1 MTLNGGTVPWPLG
14 PTVAAPL
21 DTGNEDA
28 GPLMIRRSLVPI
40 ILAAAGLVF
49 FVSAAVGFAADD
61 PPKLKFK
68 AYAPAITRSV
78 DPTPTPVSPTPTA
91 TPEPD
96 HGPIISLSL
105 ASASISAASV
115 VEQRDT
121 EIKGGREYFQDPSNP
136 ALIAWYPRFGRP
148 GTPSS
153 NAILAAHV
161 NYVNFGITPFV
172 NITSARIDDALY
184 VTMQDGTV
192 FTYTVK
198 SVATIPTSS
207 LNMDAIVFPGL
218 DSQTQRVTL
227 ISCGGD
233 FIAAPGGG
241 GEYLSRVILV
251 AERFAP

>member
-1 MTLNGGTVPWPLG
+1 
-14 PTVAAPL
+14 
-21 DTGNEDA
+21 
-28 GPLMIRRSLVPI
+28 MIRRAFIPFV
-40 ILAAAGLVF
+40 LALAGLTF
-49 FVSAAVGFAADD
+49 FLTAAIGLAADD
-61 PPKLKFK
+61 PPKLTFK
-68 AYAPAITRSV
+68 AYSPQISRSV
-78 DPTPTPVSPTPTA
+78 DPTPTPVPPTPTA
-91 TPEPD
+91 TPEVD
-96 HGPIISLSL
+96 HGPIVSIAL

-136 ALIAWYPRFGRP
+136 SRIAWYPRYGKP
-148 GTPSS
+148 GVRSS

-172 NITSARIDDALY
+172 DILNARIDDALY

-198 SVATIPTSS
+198 SLATIPLSA

-218 DSQTQRVTL
+218 DGQTQRVTL

-241 GEYLSRVILV
+241 GEYLSRVILTADRYV
-251 AERFAP
+251 P